1 MTRHRNSKPTAS
13 SRIIKRN
20 DNVVHVDFGT
30 PKKTPKKENGWVTID
45 PSNLEGMSDE
55 DASSILQD
63 LIRTSHPSKLK
74 NLQSLIDTLDTGQA
88 KSFKPKTEDEDDDG
102 S

>member
-30 PKKTPKKENGWVTID
+30 PKKTPKKAPKKD
-45 PSNLEGMSDE
+45 
-55 DASSILQD
+55 
-63 LIRTSHPSKLK
+63 LK
-74 NLQSLIDTLDTGQA
+74 NQ
-88 KSFKPKTEDEDDDG
+88 
-102 S
+102 